1 MNKKYYFLLII
12 FLFFTNKGA
21 IADYNKCIKYFQNNE
36 YQSSFN
42 ECKRI
47 AIANNDLRAINHLAY
62 MFISGKLP
70 SGLKKNYKKGISL
83 YKISANEG
91 NAKAQFNLGI
101 FYSRGVGVKQN
112 YLEAA
117 FWLSLSKNE
126 IEKANEELEKII
138 TQLSKLQK
146 DELNIKIDEWFNG
159 NSKEKIIPIN
169 PDPPTF
175 IPKNLRLAGFGTGFF
190 FDTSSMITNHHV
202 IKGCKALTIIIKDK
216 RYLAKVIKHNKNLDL
231 ALLNVNYKNKFY
243 VKFEG
248 NKLEQGEEI
257 IIVGFPLPGM
267 LNTNVKVTDGI
278 VSSLYGLENDPNT
291 ITHTA
296 PIQPGNSGGPVFSEK
311 GTVVAVVVS
320 TYTHKEI
327 MEELGGYIPQN
338 INFAIKGEKVIEF
351 IKKSNS
357 NYESING
364 TKNYKPKEIIKI
376 GNLTTK
382 MVECWK

>member
-1 MNKKYYFLLII
+1 MNRKYCILLII
-12 FLFFTNKGA
+12 FLFFTNKVA
-21 IADYNKCIKYFQNNE
+21 FADYNKCINYFQNNE

-42 ECKRI
+42 ECKKI
-47 AIANNDLRAINHLAY
+47 AIAENDVRAINHLAY

-83 YKISANEG
+83 YKISANKG

-126 IEKANEELEKII
+126 IEKAKEELEKII
-138 TQLSKLQK
+138 TQLSNLQI
-146 DELNIKIDEWFNG
+146 DELNIKIDEWFNR
-159 NSKEKIIPIN
+159 NTKEKIIAIN

-175 IPKNLRLAGFGTGFF
+175 IPKNLRLVGFGTGFF
-190 FDTSSMITNHHV
+190 FNTSSMITNHHV
-202 IKGCKALTIIIKDK
+202 IEGCKAVTIIIKDK
-216 RYLAKVIKHNKNLDL
+216 RYLAKVIKDNKNLDL

-243 VKFEG
+243 VKFED

-257 IIVGFPLPGM
+257 IIVGFPLPDM

-278 VSSLYGLENDPNT
+278 VSSLYGLQNDPNS

-311 GTVVAVVVS
+311 GTVVAVVFAS
-320 TYTHKEI
+320 INAKML
-327 MEELGGYIPQN
+327 MEELDGYIPQN
-338 INFAIKGEKVIEF
+338 INFAVKGEKVKEF

-357 NYESING
+357 SYESING
-364 TKNYKPKEIIKI
+364 SKDYKPKEIIKM